1 MLRMLA
7 SDSRWLIHKMVFTG
21 CLLTALILMI
31 GCEPKPDQSAE
42 ASNPQRVGVYDS
54 RSIAIAFVNSPAYK
68 QYVQPI
74 LNANHQAY
82 AQAVE
87 DGDTDRVEQLKAWGQ
102 AHQTKLH
109 MQAFS
114 TEPVDELLK
123 HVQSSLP
130 LIKQQ
135 TGVDRLVCKWDKQ
148 AMAEVGKAQQVD
160 VTLLLID
167 AFKPTPTQRKA
178 AIEILKHQPIALDAA
193 RHIDD

>member
-1 MLRMLA
+1 M
-7 SDSRWLIHKMVFTG
+7 TG
-21 CLLTALILMI
+21 CQPQP
-31 GCEPKPDQSAE
+31 EQSAE
-42 ASNPQRVGVYDS
+42 AIDPQRVGVYDS

-68 QYVQPI
+68 QHVQPI
-74 LNANHQAY
+74 HTANHQAY

-87 DGDTDRVEQLKAWGQ
+87 DGDTARVEQLKAWGQ
-102 AHQTKLH
+102 AQQTKLH

-114 TEPVDELLK
+114 TEPVDEILK

-135 TGVDRLVCKWDKQ
+135 TGVDRLICKWDKQ

-193 RHIDD
+193 RRIDD